1 MGDKRAVPR
10 STRTE
15 VTDAVLVSEGRGE
28 GTALSWPRSRENEE
42 MANDKKDDGKPE
54 TPEDVAT
61 LYGWANPE
69 TVKRRDFQTDGR
81 ERPAQQQM
89 QRPEVTRSEVTPM
102 VKPPA
107 PVAKPVIRRAQ
118 SSSAQLANRYRAQ
131 EHKSPENIY
140 AVVET
145 PAAAPEDDF
154 AAQQSDRPAWL
165 NQ

>member
-1 MGDKRAVPR
+1 MGNKRAVPR

-28 GTALSWPRSRENEE
+28 GTAFNWPRSRENEE

-61 LYGWANPE
+61 LYGWA
-69 TVKRRDFQTDGR
+69 
-81 ERPAQQQM
+81 RPAQQQM

-118 SSSAQLANRYRAQ
+118 SSSAQLANRY
-131 EHKSPENIY
+131 
-140 AVVET
+140 
-145 PAAAPEDDF
+145 
-154 AAQQSDRPAWL
+154 
-165 NQ
+165 